1 MTDLARDWQQMSGAE
16 DPDFGSGELV
26 RAPEISVLI
35 PVAEYAE
42 PLAELYE
49 EYVEPLR
56 KLERPFEVVF
66 VANPRRAML
75 LAPLDG
81 LAERGEPIRTVVS
94 RRAASEN
101 GLLRIGIEHSVG
113 KIIITLPAYRQVEA
127 TALPVLLDRLEEGAD
142 LVVAR
147 RWPRRD
153 SWINRLQHRMLHLAV
168 SGLTDDRIHD
178 VACGMRV
185 MHRHVLTGLPLY
197 GDIGRFLPLLAM
209 FKGYQVVEVPATQHV
224 RNMRGRI
231 YSPAVYLGRAI
242 DVLGLFFLLRF
253 MDKPLRFF
261 GMIGGLLVM
270 IGGALLLALFFIRIG
285 GSAIGQRPLL
295 LLGAVVLIMGIQA
308 IALGLIGEL
317 IVHFN
322 TPGRRAYRL
331 ANQEPHGMDETPH
344 S

>member
-1 MTDLARDWQQMSGAE
+1 MTDVAR
-16 DPDFGSGELV
+16 GSSPLIGTQDSSSLV
-26 RAPEISVLI
+26 FEGGMIPEISVLI

-49 EYVEPLR
+49 EYVVPLR
-56 KLERPFEVVF
+56 RIGRRFEVVF
-66 VANPRRAML
+66 IANSQRAMVL
-75 LAPLDG
+75 EPLDR
-81 LAERGEPIRTVVS
+81 LVDRGEPIRTVIS

-101 GLLRIGIEHSVG
+101 ALLRVGIEQSAGEIVV
-113 KIIITLPAYRQVEA
+113 TLPAYRQVEA
-127 TALPVLLDRLEEGAD
+127 SALPVLLDRLAGGAD

-153 SWINRLQHRMLHLAV
+153 AWINRLQNGMLHLAV
-168 SGLTDDRIHD
+168 RRLTDDRIHD
-178 VACGMRV
+178 VACGMRA
-185 MHRHVLTGLPLY
+185 MRRDVLTDLPLY

-209 FKGYQVVEVPATQHV
+209 FNGYEVAEVPARQHA

-242 DVLGLFFLLRF
+242 DLLGLIFLLRF

-261 GMIGGLLVM
+261 GLIGGLLVL
-270 IGGALLLALFFIRIG
+270 IGSALMLALFFIRIG

-295 LLGAVVLIMGIQA
+295 LLGVVVLITGIQA

-322 TPGRRAYRL
+322 TLGRRAYRL
-331 ANQEPHGMDETPH
+331 TRKEGDK
-344 S
+344 SV